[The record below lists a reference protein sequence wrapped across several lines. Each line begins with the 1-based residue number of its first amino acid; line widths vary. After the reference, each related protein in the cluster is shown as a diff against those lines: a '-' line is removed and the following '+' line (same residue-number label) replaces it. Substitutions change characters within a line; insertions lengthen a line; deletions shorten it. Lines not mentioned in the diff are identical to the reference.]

1 MLDARNRADQ
11 RRRLTSLAVRC
22 GTVRRD
28 VSHYLL
34 IRRRSPDRFA
44 ASDRIFEASVFCL
57 APNLTGTSGKA
68 TGLTQ
73 LRHLAVKMPTPQSFE
88 IMESSGF

>member
-1 MLDARNRADQ
+1 MRY
-11 RRRLTSLAVRC
+11 
-22 GTVRRD
+22 GTTGRFAPLL
-28 VSHYLL
+28 HYLL

-57 APNLTGTSGKA
+57 APNLTGTSRKA

-73 LRHLAVKMPTPQSFE
+73 LRHLAVKMPTP
-88 IMESSGF
+88 